1 MDGRWCTCRSQ
12 LQMRHFLRCFRRHT
26 NLQNDDLAVFEDVRR
41 HPVSF
46 IWLLFS
52 FSSPSSKSLFCLTAV
67 KSSELSFTLFVSGGL
82 EPKKLTYI
90 KSKPRAPPSQQKEQT
105 RLQLANCKSLWFIN
119 RLYSVSAYQFS
130 SAMFNLLPTTL
141 YCWYHHYLLFE
152 VPCVQCKVLVTFLIK
167 IPLYGQLT

>member
-1 MDGRWCTCRSQ
+1 MMILLS
-12 LQMRHFLRCFRRHT
+12 LKMS
-26 NLQNDDLAVFEDVRR
+26 DVTLC
-41 HPVSF
+41 HSF
-46 IWLLFS
+46 DS
-52 FSSPSSKSLFCLTAV
+52 SSPSPPPPLSL
-67 KSSELSFTLFVSGGL
+67 SSVWLLWKALNWVSLFVSGGL

-105 RLQLANCKSLWFIN
+105 RLQLANCKSQWFIN
-119 RLYSVSAYQFS
+119 RLYSVSAYPFS

-167 IPLYGQLT
+167 LPLHGQLT